1 MGVIVKEITISAS
14 EFVAMNWPV
23 ERLGG
28 DWAIGSGRGIKD
40 NVREAIQLLSG
51 MDGIIELR

>member
-1 MGVIVKEITISAS
+1 
-14 EFVAMNWPV
+14 MNWPV

-40 NVREAIQLLSG
+40 NIREAIQLLSG